1 VAQTS
6 QSRSS
11 TSTRSA
17 SGSIVLRLRALSP
30 QARWMAVVL
39 VVALVLRLW
48 PIGGYSTDYDE
59 GVYWQSLRSLA
70 QGHALFTQTFSS
82 QPPFFLL
89 SLYPFYVLF
98 GQTLV
103 AARLAV
109 VLYSIIGVI
118 ALYFAARAT
127 AGPWTGVAAAALLAV
142 DPLYLSESYALQAEV
157 PALAFEIACVA
168 FAATAIQ
175 QSGRQRRILACL
187 SGVALG
193 LGVMTKLFDVVALVP
208 AVLYLGQPF
217 FHAFTDDDG
226 QLRRPTRQ
234 AVSAHLRTAL
244 PDVALFAGGVVV
256 TCVLVLAPFAS
267 HWEAL
272 YDQAVRFHV
281 VAGQAVNRGLTFNV
295 KLLLGMERSAIV
307 SHHPLGEYPLIVLAL
322 VAVVLGI
329 WRRDW
334 RIVPP
339 LLWAVLSFVLL
350 LRQQPLFDHHRVLL
364 SPPLALLGAL
374 VVPLAS
380 LATSNAHSLST
391 REQGLRAVSRRTA
404 RLATVCILLVV
415 FVSLAT
421 SVLDARAGAQSVP
434 DLQRQMALV
443 LRTETLPQDQI
454 VTDDQYIAGLADR
467 TVLPQLVDTSQV
479 RIASGYL
486 TAQQLESIISRAD
499 ARVILFASGRFDG
512 VPGFREWVRE
522 NYIQVADFG
531 GGRAL
536 YIRQPSG
543 PPIA

>member
-1 VAQTS
+1 
-6 QSRSS
+6 
-11 TSTRSA
+11 
-17 SGSIVLRLRALSP
+17 
-30 QARWMAVVL
+30 
-39 VVALVLRLW
+39 
-48 PIGGYSTDYDE
+48 
-59 GVYWQSLRSLA
+59 
-70 QGHALFTQTFSS
+70 S
-82 QPPFFLL
+82 QPPSFLL
-89 SLYPFYVLF
+89 SLYPFYLLF

-109 VLYSIIGVI
+109 VLYSIIGVVAI
-118 ALYFAARAT
+118 YFAARAI
-127 AGPWTGVAAAALLAV
+127 AGPWTGVVAATLLAI
-142 DPLYLSESYALQAEV
+142 DPLYLTGSYTLQAEV

-175 QSGRQRRILACL
+175 QSGRRRRIMASL

-193 LGVMTKLFDVVALVP
+193 LGVMTKLFDVVAIVP
-208 AVLYLGQPF
+208 AVLYLSQPF

-226 QLRRPTRQ
+226 RLRRPTGQ
-234 AVSAHLRTAL
+234 DVSANVRAAL
-244 PDVALFAGGVVV
+244 PVVALFAGGLVV
-256 TCVLVLAPFAS
+256 TCAVVLAPFAG
-267 HWEAL
+267 HWGAL
-272 YDQAVRFHV
+272 YDQAVQFHV
-281 VAGQAVNRGLTFNV
+281 VAGHAVNRGLTFNV
-295 KLLLGMERSAIV
+295 KLLLGIELSANV
-307 SHHPLGEYPLIVLAL
+307 SHYALGEYPLIGLAL

-339 LLWAVLSFVLL
+339 LLWAMLSFALL

-380 LATSNAHSLST
+380 LATSNVQPFSS
-391 REQGLRAVSRRTA
+391 RRQEIRAVSPRMA
-404 RLATVCILLVV
+404 RLATICVWLVV
-415 FVSLAT
+415 LVSLAT
-421 SVLDARAGAQSVP
+421 SMLAVRDAAQSIP
-434 DLQRQMALV
+434 TTQREMALV
-443 LRTETLPQDQI
+443 LRTETLPQDQV
-454 VTDDQYIAGLADR
+454 VTDDQYIAGVADR
-467 TVLPQLVDTSQV
+467 TVPPQLVDTSQV

-486 TAQQLESIISRAD
+486 TAQQLESIITRAD